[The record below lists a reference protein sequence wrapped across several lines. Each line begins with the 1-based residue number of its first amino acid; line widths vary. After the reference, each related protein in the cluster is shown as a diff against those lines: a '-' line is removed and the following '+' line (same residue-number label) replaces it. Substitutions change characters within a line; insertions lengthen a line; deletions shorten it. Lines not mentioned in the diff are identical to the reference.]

1 LGDEPYQ
8 LPDRGGN
15 WNNGTN
21 AGVFALNLNN
31 ARSNSN
37 NNRGFR
43 SALLSLPEA
52 CLSRE
57 QDSAERIKG
66 FISLPTR
73 QKTELL

>member
-8 LPDRGGN
+8 LPNRGGG
-15 WNNGTN
+15 WYNGSS
-21 AGVFALNLNN
+21 AGVFALYLYG
-31 ARSNSN
+31 ARSLSSYY
-37 NNRGFR
+37 RGFR